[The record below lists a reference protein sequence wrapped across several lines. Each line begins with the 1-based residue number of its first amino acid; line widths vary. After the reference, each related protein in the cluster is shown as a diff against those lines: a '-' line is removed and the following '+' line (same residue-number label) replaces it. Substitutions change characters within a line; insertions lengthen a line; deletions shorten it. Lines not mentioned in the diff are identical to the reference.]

1 MCDVLLLQETHW
13 SSTAQFQV
21 SGWTCI
27 SSASSKPPA
36 PEPKA
41 KPRGKRQQ
49 PQAPATAQ
57 PCEAMAAPSRADGVV
72 VLLSPRIDSGQIR
85 WREHRV
91 GWLLEVRFVHAGCP
105 FVALN
110 AYQHVWSS
118 AKTPQQNRK
127 DRSSFLASLSK
138 AVRQVPSRTS
148 LVVAGDLNATLSPSP
163 RLVGPRACGAA
174 PRPDSESLQELALN
188 TWHAAIPHTYTQ
200 QGSHSQIDFIFTKE
214 PQAGGQAK
222 RSAPLHDWHL
232 GSWKVGGRSP
242 VFATVKFLGHW
253 QLPSRKDASTCDVK
267 QLQAEVREGSDRAKQ
282 MRDWVRDRMPVQH
295 PDQRNQILTEAA
307 ELFFPR
313 RGRSCQRPLDSRR
326 MWQLAREVKSSP
338 NPDPARL
345 AELEASQEQHRQQVR
360 QRQKERAAKFLEGV
374 DEAIAEGS
382 SHVAYSMPKQL
393 RPWQPQQRAQLK
405 NRDGRLMGPAEE
417 LEVLGEFAVSTFGAH
432 APLPER
438 TGSLPR
444 LDPQLLAKHIRSIKP
459 HKAVPKGSAPAAA
472 WKLCADEVS
481 PSLSAFLTRVGEERL
496 PSGLLD
502 ADLCLIPKPG
512 KPADKPSNL
521 RPLGILRPDARGSG
535 AGAAFSGT

>member
-1 MCDVLLLQETHW
+1 MALLPIHSANYSQIRKRSYRKACRQAQRDESSAVYRGRPLTLRQIASQGHCPPTAVTSPHPSVRSESRGGRQFRPLRVLSCNPGHLGAQQWSEIKDWLQAEAQSVCDVLLLQETHR

-57 PCEAMAAPSRADGVV
+57 PCEAMAAPSKVDGVV
-72 VLLSPRIDSGQIR
+72 ILL
-85 WREHRV
+85 HRV
-91 GWLLEVRFVHAGCP
+91 GRLLEVRFVHAGCP

-174 PRPDSESLQELALN
+174 PRPVQELVETHKLVALN

-232 GSWKVGGRSP
+232 GSWKVGGHSP
-242 VFATVKFLGHW
+242 VFAAVKPLGHW
-253 QLPSRKDASTCDVK
+253 QLPLRKEASTCDVK

-282 MRDWVRDRMPVQH
+282 MRDWVRDRMPVHH
-295 PDQRNQILTEAA
+295 PDQCNQILTEAA

-345 AELEASQEQHRQQVR
+345 AELEATQEQHRQQVR

-382 SHVAYSMPKQL
+382 
-393 RPWQPQQRAQLK
+393 
-405 NRDGRLMGPAEE
+405 
-417 LEVLGEFAVSTFGAH
+417 
-432 APLPER
+432 
-438 TGSLPR
+438 PR
-444 LDPQLLAKHIRSIKP
+444 
-459 HKAVPKGSAPAAA
+459 
-472 WKLCADEVS
+472 
-481 PSLSAFLTRVGEERL
+481 
-496 PSGLLD
+496 
-502 ADLCLIPKPG
+502 
-512 KPADKPSNL
+512 
-521 RPLGILRPDARGSG
+521 
-535 AGAAFSGT
+535 